1 MHIETKEFAKQVKE
15 VLEHLYDTAYLEVHP
30 LVTQMTGTAATNRS
44 TRAQRLRSLVKDTV
58 ESLRPPVSSASGSPE
73 WRSYLALRSRYVL
86 GMSLGQVEN
95 ELGISRRQLQ
105 RELQKGVEAVVSML
119 WASSRESHAEPA
131 APSSADSVAPVQELE
146 KELTQWDLSRR
157 PCKLQELVDDTL
169 GLQKLALEDA
179 RVEWKVDLP
188 DALSPVLVD
197 ATLTRQALLKIM
209 RLMAKDNSGTID
221 VHAIQKGTYIDL
233 LLHSSADAIA
243 LSAEE
248 WQMAQMFISQQG
260 GELTAE
266 TNLGAGVQVT
276 LSLPLASQARVLVI
290 DDNQAILQLFERY
303 LTPQH
308 YEVIKARSGP
318 EALQLVADNRPEVIV
333 LDVMMPGI
341 DGWQILRGLKQ
352 NPATQPIPI
361 LVCSVLK
368 EPELAMSLGAQA
380 YLKKPVDRL
389 ELLATLDR
397 LLNPASRAE
406 AGRSKALPG
415 S

>member
-1 MHIETKEFAKQVKE
+1 MEPKEFAKQVRE

-30 LVTQMTGTAATNRS
+30 LLTQMSGTAAMNRS
-44 TRAQRLRSLVKDTV
+44 TRAQRLRGLIKDTI
-58 ESLRPPVSSASGSPE
+58 ESLRPPAGSASGSPE

-86 GMSLGQVEN
+86 GLSLGQVES

-105 RELQKGVEAVVSML
+105 RELQKGLDAVVSML
-119 WASSRESHAEPA
+119 WASRESEVEPA
-131 APSSADSVAPVQELE
+131 ALSHANSAAPVQELE
-146 KELTQWDLSRR
+146 KELTQWDLNRQ
-157 PCKLQELVDDTL
+157 PCTLHELVDDTL
-169 GLQKLALEDA
+169 GLQKLVREDA
-179 RVEWKVDLP
+179 GVEWKVDLP

-221 VHAIQKGTYIDL
+221 LHAVQKDKYVDL

-243 LSAEE
+243 LPAEE
-248 WQMAQMFISQQG
+248 WQMARMFISQQG
-260 GELTAE
+260 GELRAE
-266 TNLGAGVQVT
+266 TGPGSGAKVT
-276 LSLPLASQARVLVI
+276 LSLPLASQTRVLVI

-308 YEVIKARSGP
+308 YEVIKARNGP
-318 EALQLVADNRPEVIV
+318 EALQLVADNPPKVIV
-333 LDVMMPGI
+333 LDVMMPGA
-341 DGWQILRGLKQ
+341 DGWQILRSLKQ
-352 NPATQPIPI
+352 NPATQTTPI

-368 EPELAMSLGAQA
+368 EPELAMSLGARA

-397 LLNPASRAE
+397 ILKPASREEAE
-406 AGRSKALPG
+406 HSKSLP
-415 S
+415 SS

>member
-1 MHIETKEFAKQVKE
+1 MHIEAKEFAKQVKE

-30 LVTQMTGTAATNRS
+30 LVTQMTGTAAANRS
-44 TRAQRLRSLVKDTV
+44 TRAQRLRGLIKDTI
-58 ESLRPPVSSASGSPE
+58 EALRPPAGSASGSPE

-86 GMSLGQVEN
+86 GMSMGQVEG

-105 RELQKGVEAVVSML
+105 RELQKGLEAVISML
-119 WASSRESHAEPA
+119 WASQENQAEPA
-131 APSSADSVAPVQELE
+131 PLSSDERMAPVQELE
-146 KELTQWDLSRR
+146 RELTQWDLSRQ

-221 VHAIQKGTYIDL
+221 VHAIQKGAYIDL

-266 TNLGAGVQVT
+266 TNLGAGVQVA

>member
-1 MHIETKEFAKQVKE
+1 MQTETKEFAKQVKE

-30 LVTQMTGTAATNRS
+30 LVTQMTGTAAVNRS

-58 ESLRPPVSSASGSPE
+58 EALRPPAGSASGSPE

-105 RELQKGVEAVVSML
+105 RELQKGLEAVVSML
-119 WASSRESHAEPA
+119 WASRESQVEPA
-131 APSSADSVAPVQELE
+131 APSAAGTTAPVQELE
-146 KELTQWDLSRR
+146 KELTQWDLNRQ

-169 GLQKLALEDA
+169 ELQKLAAEDA
-179 RVEWKVDLP
+179 RVAWKVDLP
-188 DALSPVLVD
+188 DSLPLVLVD
-197 ATLTRQALLKIM
+197 ATLTRQALLKVM
-209 RLMAKDNSGTID
+209 RLMAKDNSGVIEVHALQRGQYID
-221 VHAIQKGTYIDL
+221 VV
-233 LLHSSADAIA
+233 LHTAASAMA
-243 LSAEE
+243 LAAEE
-248 WQMAQMFISQQG
+248 WQMASLFISQQG
-260 GELTAE
+260 GELTGE
-266 TNLGAGVQVT
+266 TNLAGGVRAT
-276 LSLPLASQARVLVI
+276 LSLPMASQTRVLLI

-308 YEVIKARSGP
+308 YDVIKSRSGQ
-318 EALQLVADNRPEVIV
+318 EAVQLVTDNHPDVIV
-333 LDVMMPGI
+333 LDVMMPGV
-341 DGWQILRGLKQ
+341 DGWQILRSLKQ
-352 NPATQPIPI
+352 NPATQAVPV

-368 EPELAMSLGAQA
+368 EPELALSLGARA

-406 AGRSKALPG
+406 AGRSEEPPG
-415 S
+415 N